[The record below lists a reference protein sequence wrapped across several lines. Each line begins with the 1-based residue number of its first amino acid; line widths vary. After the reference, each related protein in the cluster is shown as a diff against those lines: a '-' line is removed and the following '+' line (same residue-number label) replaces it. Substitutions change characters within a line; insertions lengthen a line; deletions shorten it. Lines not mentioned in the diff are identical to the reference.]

1 MLKSFLLYP
10 SPLSRRK
17 KKKKNRIRPRLF
29 IFEDLVQHDDVGMIH
44 CLELATVLARNTSYK
59 LSVSKINDL

>member
-17 KKKKNRIRPRLF
+17 KKKHRIRPRLF

-59 LSVSKINDL
+59 L